1 VARYPALTHFRDLDL
16 SFPRPGHSQTGCAD
30 ARQPLVQWGNMLKQ
44 AYRPVLCEQ
53 NVSVV
58 ETVVDLEKHLA
69 RKP

>member
-1 VARYPALTHFRDLDL
+1 VPIRD
-16 SFPRPGHSQTGCAD
+16 R
-30 ARQPLVQWGNMLKQ
+30 RQVFSACRSRCCSTPTAIIIRDYMREAATAITSKD
-44 AYRPVLCEQ
+44 RKQ

>member
-1 VARYPALTHFRDLDL
+1 MREAATAITSKDR
-16 SFPRPGHSQTGCAD
+16 
-30 ARQPLVQWGNMLKQ
+30 K
-44 AYRPVLCEQ
+44 Q